1 MAITFEQVRTN
12 EEIRAY
18 IRHAD
23 ESLKALGYTEHSLAH
38 VTKCAVLAGSIMR
51 ETGHD
56 EREAEL
62 ASIAAFLHDIGN
74 MINRNGHERSGAM
87 MAFGLLRDLGCD
99 PDDVATVITA
109 IGHHDESTAFP
120 VNDVAAAL
128 ILADK
133 TDVRSTRVRNKDTI
147 LFDIHDRVNFAVK
160 ESDVTVDTE
169 KGEISL
175 TLTIDTSV
183 STISEYFEIFMGRM
197 ILCRRAAERLNMH
210 FSLVINGQVM
220 M

>member
-1 MAITFEQVRTN
+1 
-12 EEIRAY
+12 
-18 IRHAD
+18 
-23 ESLKALGYTEHSLAH
+23 
-38 VTKCAVLAGSIMR
+38 
-51 ETGHD
+51 
-56 EREAEL
+56 
-62 ASIAAFLHDIGN
+62 
-74 MINRNGHERSGAM
+74 
-87 MAFGLLRDLGCD
+87 LGCD